1 EVAKQAFDSETIP
14 VLTGEKGSIKD
25 INAGIRRTVRFEKQV
40 DAQITVMRLPPG
52 EDPDEVIREN
62 VETWRRAVAEAL
74 PLIDFFFEVHTSGLR
89 LDTAQEKAAA
99 AKRLL
104 PVLLEIRDRV
114 ERRDYVSRLATK
126 LQTDERALDW
136 ELQRLQ
142 HQQARTIQNNTVEPG
157 KKSYMNE
164 RGGEQAETEQD
175 DQARS
180 QDTFRPATKADPAL
194 ALEEYCLGLLLA
206 HPTLASEICVIIDA
220 ADFSRIETQV
230 LYQTFVTAL
239 QSGVPLNTQRIRS
252 ALPEPV
258 QELAERLRQR
268 VEAGPPQESAAL
280 KRAATQAAYRLKKAR
295 LTGFMTELQYL
306 SLEAERAG
314 DQEELRLLR
323 QRMQDVSLQQRTI
336 NSAVSLH
343 G

>member
-1 EVAKQAFDSETIP
+1 LERLRREQLRD
-14 VLTGEKGSIKD
+14 GR
-25 INAGIRRTVRFEKQV
+25 AGQ
-40 DAQITVMRLPPG
+40 
-52 EDPDEVIREN
+52 
-62 VETWRRAVAEAL
+62 
-74 PLIDFFFEVHTSGLR
+74 S
-89 LDTAQEKAAA
+89 
-99 AKRLL
+99 
-104 PVLLEIRDRV
+104 
-114 ERRDYVSRLATK
+114 VS
-126 LQTDERALDW
+126 
-136 ELQRLQ
+136 
-142 HQQARTIQNNTVEPG
+142 EPG

-206 HPTLASEICVIIDA
+206 HPTLASEIYVIIDA
-220 ADFSRIETQV
+220 ADFSRIETRV

-239 QSGVPLNTQRIRS
+239 QSGVPPNTQRILS

-258 QELAERLRQR
+258 QEFAEHLRQR
-268 VEAGPPQESAAL
+268 VEAGPLQESAAL

-295 LTGFMTELQYL
+295 LTGFMTELHYL